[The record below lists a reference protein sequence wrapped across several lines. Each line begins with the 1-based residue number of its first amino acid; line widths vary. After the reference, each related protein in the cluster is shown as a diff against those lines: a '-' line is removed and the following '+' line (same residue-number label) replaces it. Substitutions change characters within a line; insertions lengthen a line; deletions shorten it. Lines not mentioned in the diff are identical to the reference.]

1 MLENQQ
7 LQLET
12 IIGTRA
18 SRFLTYPQTDPTE
31 AKNRIDELHAADIT
45 AIKFRGSTRI
55 DGIPLLGKGCVGLV
69 VQATLNR
76 TTIALKIR
84 RTDAN
89 RSDMMEEAR
98 LLRTANSVNV
108 GPRLI
113 AATRNFLAMELFEGE
128 PLFKWAQTQRETKT
142 LRSILRH
149 LLLDC
154 FRLDAIG
161 LDHGELS
168 HAPKNVLVGHHGR
181 SCIVDF
187 ETASTSRRV
196 ANVTSLLQYFMFGQ
210 LSKQIRARRLFGSRK
225 SLLRSLSVY
234 KEDNSVTNFHK
245 ILEELSLDAHES
257 LL

>member
-1 MLENQQ
+1 MLEQQQ
-7 LQLET
+7 LPLGN

-18 SRFLTYPQTDPTE
+18 SRFLTYPQTDPIE
-31 AKNRIDELHAADIT
+31 AKNRINELHAADIT
-45 AIKFRGSTRI
+45 AIQLRGSSRI
-55 DGIPLLGKGCVGLV
+55 DGIPLLGKGCVGVV
-69 VQATLNR
+69 VQATLDN

-113 AATRNFLAMELFEGE
+113 AATRNFLAMELFDGK
-128 PLFKWAQTQRETKT
+128 PLFKWAQTQRETKS
-142 LRSILRH
+142 LRFVLRH

-168 HAPKNVLVGHHGR
+168 HAPKNVLIGPHGR

-210 LSKQIRARRLFGSRK
+210 LSKQIGARRLFGSRR
-225 SLLRSLSVY
+225 SLLKALTVY
-234 KEDNSVTNFHK
+234 KQDSSVTNFHK
-245 ILEELSLDAHES
+245 ILEELSLDEHER

>member
-1 MLENQQ
+1 MLEKQQ
-7 LQLET
+7 LQLED
-12 IIGTRA
+12 IIETRA
-18 SRFLTYPQTDPTE
+18 SRLLTYPQTDPTE
-31 AKNRIDELHAADIT
+31 AKNRIDELRAADIT
-45 AIKFRGSTRI
+45 AIQFRGSTRI
-55 DGIPLLGKGCVGLV
+55 DGIPLLGKGCVGVV
-69 VQATLNR
+69 VQARLDR
-76 TTIALKIR
+76 TKIALKIR

-113 AATRNFLAMELFEGE
+113 TATRNFLAMELFEGE
-128 PLFKWAQTQRETKT
+128 PLFKWAQTQRETT
-142 LRSILRH
+142 SLRFVLRH
-149 LLLDC
+149 LLFQC

-168 HAPKNVLVGHHGR
+168 HAPKNVLVGAHDG

-196 ANVTSLLQYFMFGQ
+196 ANVTSLLQYFIFGQ
-210 LSKQIRARRLFGSRK
+210 LSKQIGARRLFGSRK
-225 SLLRSLSVY
+225 SLLRTLTVY

-245 ILEELSLDAHES
+245 ILEELSLDEHES